1 MAGDL
6 FRLPNVALFASG
18 TYRGKRWTPGVVRKL
33 AENATGLRAL
43 LTPPAVLGHEEEQEW
58 LDRTD
63 LPAGGWVDPGSVKA
77 VPDPDH
83 PGEMILRG
91 DLVNMPAEVAA
102 RLSAGEYRYGSAE
115 IYDDFLDDFGKSRGP
130 ALRRFALL
138 GGEVPQVKRLGKLPA
153 PVRQGAAVA
162 FADRKPPA
170 QRSVALSFAER
181 TVVDRSSLIK
191 AIQAACPGMSQATI
205 ETNTDDAL
213 KEWVA
218 NLPKPQPQPTN
229 PTGTAGMD
237 RATMIAEMVAAG
249 VPQAELDMLDDAG
262 LQAKY
267 AEWKASQG
275 AANPDAAGDVATMGD
290 AAAMSREELIAE
302 LVGAQQDAAALETM
316 SDDDLRKLYTD
327 LGLGTTAETPAAP
340 TGTVAAMSERARRD
354 AAAIARI
361 RADAEVGAR
370 QLRQQLHANR
380 VQRVNAFCEQMVA
393 AGKLLPAHVGD
404 YKSPLLSLDDTKPVH
419 KFSDGGRTVSGS
431 ALARKMAEIKARAAI
446 VRFGEKVPGGGSAD
460 QTTHAAAV
468 RKAEAHA
475 DAIPEATWK
484 LTSFK
489 SRGGFVSAFS
499 ERAAKTDP
507 AAALREFDIK

>member
-1 MAGDL
+1 MY
-6 FRLPNVALFASG
+6 RLNGVALFASG
-18 TYRGKRWTPGVVRKL
+18 NYRGKRWTPGVVRKL
-33 AENATGLRAL
+33 AENATGLRSL

-63 LPAGGWVDPGSVKA
+63 LPAAGWIDPGSVTA
-77 VPDPDH
+77 EPDPDN
-83 PGEMILRG
+83 PGEMVLRG
-91 DLVNMPAEVAA
+91 DLVNVPAEVAA

-181 TVVDRSSLIK
+181 TVMDRAALIK
-191 AIQAACPGMSQATI
+191 AIQTACPGMSQATI

-229 PTGTAGMD
+229 PTGTAGMTRD
-237 RATMIAEMVAAG
+237 QMIAELTAAG
-249 VPQAELDMLDDAG
+249 QDPAALAAMDDAS
-262 LQAKY
+262 LQAAYDALK
-267 AEWKASQG
+267 G
-275 AANPDAAGDVATMGD
+275 AAPANPDAAGDVATMGD
-290 AAAMSREELIAE
+290 AATMSREEIIAE
-302 LVGAQQDAAALETM
+302 LVAAGQDAASLETM
-316 SDDDLRKLYTD
+316 SDDDLRKMYAD
-327 LGLGTTAETPAAP
+327 LGLGATAETPAAAEP
-340 TGTVAAMSERARRD
+340 AVAAMSERDRRTVRD
-354 AAAIARI
+354 AVRFSEQA
-361 RADAEVGAR
+361 VK
-370 QLRQQLHANR
+370 QLRRQLHANKA
-380 VQRVNAFCEQMVA
+380 QRVNAFCEQMVREGRIIPA
-393 AGKLLPAHVGD
+393 QVNDYRGLLLGLNAD
-404 YKSPLLSLDDTKPVH
+404 KPVH
-419 KFSDGGRTVSGS
+419 NFSDGGRVVRGS
-431 ALARKMAEIKARAAI
+431 ALDRKMAELKARAPI
-446 VRFGEKVPGGGSAD
+446 VRFGEKVGGGGTPA
-460 QTTHAAAV
+460 QTSHEAAV

>member
-18 TYRGKRWTPGVVRKL
+18 TYRGKRWAPGVVRKL
-33 AENATGLRAL
+33 AENATELRSL

-63 LPAGGWVDPGSVKA
+63 LPAGGWVDPASVKA

-91 DLVNMPAEVAA
+91 DLVNVPAEVAA

-181 TVVDRSSLIK
+181 TVVDRAALIK

-267 AEWKASQG
+267 AEWKATQG

-290 AAAMSREELIAE
+290 AATMSREEIIAE
-302 LVGAQQDAAALETM
+302 LVTAGQDAANLETM
-316 SDDDLRKLYTD
+316 SDDDLKKLYTD
-327 LGLGTTAETPAAP
+327 LGLGATAETPAA
-340 TGTVAAMSERARRD
+340 AAPAVSPMSERDRRKVRE
-354 AAAIARI
+354 AVAFSEQA
-361 RADAEVGAR
+361 VK
-370 QLRQQLHANR
+370 QLRAQLHANK
-380 VQRVNAFCEQMVA
+380 VQRVNTFCEQMVA
-393 AGKLLPAHVGD
+393 AGKIIPAQKAD
-404 YKSPLLSLDDTKPVH
+404 YTALLLSLDDTKPVH

>member
-6 FRLPNVALFASG
+6 FRLPNIALFASG

-33 AENATGLRAL
+33 AENATGLRSL

-63 LPAGGWVDPGSVKA
+63 LPAAGWIDPGSVTA
-77 VPDPDH
+77 VPDPDN
-83 PGEMILRG
+83 PGEMVLRG
-91 DLVNMPAEVAA
+91 DVVNVPAEVAA
-102 RLSAGEYRYGSAE
+102 RLSAGEYRFGSAE

-138 GGEVPQVKRLGKLPA
+138 GGEVPQVKRLGRLPA
-153 PVRQGAAVA
+153 PVAQTAPVA
-162 FADRKPPA
+162 FADRRPPR

-181 TVVDRSSLIK
+181 TVMDRAALIK

-249 VPQAELDMLDDAG
+249 VPQAELDMLDEAG

-267 AEWKASQG
+267 AEWNATQG
-275 AANPDAAGDVATMGD
+275 AAATPADAAVAAFADPAT
-290 AAAMSREELIAE
+290 MSREELIAE
-302 LVGAQQDAAALETM
+302 LVSAGQDAAALESM
-316 SDDDLRKLYTD
+316 SDDDLKKMYAD
-327 LGLGTTAETPAAP
+327 LGLGAVAETPAEPA
-340 TGTVAAMSERARRD
+340 VAAMSE
-354 AAAIARI
+354 AAK
-361 RADAEVGAR
+361 R
-370 QLRQQLHANR
+370 QLRQIAQTAKFAEQYGRQMRSQFHEAKRL
-380 VQRVNAFCEQMVA
+380 RVNAFCEQLVRE
-393 AGKLLPAHVGD
+393 GRLLPAQVND
-404 YKSPLLSLDDTKPVH
+404 YRGLLLGLNADKPVH
-419 KFSDGGRTVSGS
+419 NFSDGGRVVRGS
-431 ALARKMAEIKARAAI
+431 ALDRKMAELKARAPI
-446 VRFGEKVPGGGSAD
+446 VRFGEKVAGGGMGD
-460 QTTHAAAV
+460 TTTHAAAV

-475 DAIPEATWK
+475 DTIPDTAWK

-489 SRGGFVSAFS
+489 SRAGFVSAFS
-499 ERAAKTDP
+499 ERAAKVDP
-507 AAALREFDIK
+507 AAALREFSIN

>member
-1 MAGDL
+1 MPTKIMP
-6 FRLPNVALFASG
+6 RLASSGRVIFPMVA
-18 TYRGKRWTPGVVRKL
+18 
-33 AENATGLRAL
+33 
-43 LTPPAVLGHEEEQEW
+43 H
-58 LDRTD
+58 
-63 LPAGGWVDPGSVKA
+63 
-77 VPDPDH
+77 
-83 PGEMILRG
+83 
-91 DLVNMPAEVAA
+91 VAA
-102 RLSAGEYRYGSAE
+102 DEPETAAKIVNREYTRGSAE
-115 IYDDFLDDFGKSRGP
+115 LYQEFLDDFENRYGP
-130 ALRRFALL
+130 AMRRFVIL
-138 GGEVPQVKRLGKLPA
+138 GGEVPQVKRLRPLPMPEPMAA
-153 PVRQGAAVA
+153 PIVFAELKGPTRFAERPA
-162 FADRKPPA
+162 F
-170 QRSVALSFAER
+170 LSFAEGA
-181 TVVDRSSLIK
+181 VMDRAALIK
-191 AIQAACPGMSQATI
+191 VIQAACPGMSQATI

-267 AEWKASQG
+267 AEWKATQG

-404 YKSPLLSLDDTKPVH
+404 YKSLLLSLDDTKPVH